1 MESKQKYGFR
11 CAGDDFE
18 RYVGKIQ
25 GEGGVI
31 YCRCKGCRDGDSMLT
46 KQARGVTER
55 EL

>member
-1 MESKQKYGFR
+1 MESKQKYGQR

-31 YCRCKGCRDGDSMLT
+31 YCRCKCCKDGDS
-46 KQARGVTER
+46 KQAGGVKKV

>member
-1 MESKQKYGFR
+1 MASAVQKMILK
-11 CAGDDFE
+11 
-18 RYVGKIQ
+18 GKIQ

-46 KQARGVTER
+46 KQAGEVTEV